1 LSECE
6 VSVIYLDNAAT
17 SWPKPEVVYETLGN
31 FLRET
36 GANPG
41 RSSHRM
47 AVRASGAI
55 ETVRGKLARLFNAPS
70 PERVVFAHSATD
82 ALNLAIKGALS
93 AGDHAI
99 STVMEHNSVRRP
111 LRALELNGVA
121 TSKASA
127 NSEGFVDVDS
137 IREQL
142 RPNTRLIAVTHAS
155 NVNGAVQPIADI
167 ADIAREN
174 GTLLLVDAAQTAG
187 TIPIDV
193 EAMGI
198 DLLAFP
204 GHKALM
210 GPPGTGGLVLGS
222 RVDLGDLNTV
232 REGGTGGNSEEDTQ
246 PRTLPGR
253 YEAGTHNTVGIAAL
267 GAALSF
273 LDEIGVDEAGEREL
287 AMTTRLIDGLTGQDG
302 IRVLSPA
309 SPEHRVAV
317 VSILVDGWEPDD
329 FGVTLDSAFE
339 IACRTGLQCAPEAC
353 MVLGAFPSGAIRL
366 SPGYWTTESEIDAT
380 IDAILE
386 LSRTPLSIPT

>member
-1 LSECE
+1 
-6 VSVIYLDNAAT
+6 VIYLDNAAT
-17 SWPKPEVVYETLGN
+17 SWPKPETVYETLGS
-31 FLRET
+31 FLRNA

-47 AVRASGAI
+47 AVEAAGAV
-55 ETVRGKLARLFNAPS
+55 ESTRRKLAKLFNAPS
-70 PERVVFAHSATD
+70 PERVVLAFNATD

-93 AGDHAI
+93 SGDHAI

-111 LRALELNGVA
+111 LRALELSGVA
-121 TSKASA
+121 TSKATA
-127 NSEGFVDVDS
+127 DDEGFVNVES
-137 IREQL
+137 IRDQL

-167 ADIAREN
+167 AEIAHDH
-174 GTLLLVDAAQTAG
+174 GALLLVDAAQTAG

-193 EAMGI
+193 ESMGI
-198 DLLAFP
+198 DMLAFP
-204 GHKALM
+204 GHKALL

-246 PRTLPGR
+246 PRDLPGR

-267 GAALSF
+267 GAALEF
-273 LDEIGVDEAGEREL
+273 LEEVGIESAGRHEL
-287 AMTTRLIDGLTGQDG
+287 DMTDRLIDGLEGQPG
-302 IRVLSPA
+302 IRMLSPA
-309 SPEHRVAV
+309 SPESRVAV
-317 VSILVDGWEPDD
+317 VSILVDGWDPAD
-329 FGVTLDSAFE
+329 FGVTLDTAFG

-353 MVLGAFPSGAIRL
+353 KVLNAFPLGTVRL
-366 SPGYWTTESEIDAT
+366 SPGYWTTEAEIDAA

-386 LSRTPLSIPT
+386 LSRASLTLAT